1 MKKVKSGRVWL
12 VVLFVAF
19 MFSAVACM
27 PGSYSNV
34 SPDKA
39 KGMIKSGGAELLL
52 LDVRT
57 PGEYKSEGHIKN
69 SLLIPINLLESKL
82 GEISAYKD
90 KDIIVY
96 CAVGGRSSRASS
108 ILSEKGFKKIYNMTG
123 GIKEWKRLGYAV
135 E

>member
-1 MKKVKSGRVWL
+1 MKEIKPGRVWL
-12 VVLFVAF
+12 VVLLVAF

-27 PGSYSNV
+27 PGAYNNIP
-34 SPDKA
+34 PDKA
-39 KGMIKSGGAELLL
+39 KGMIKSGSANLLV

-57 PGEYKSEGHIKN
+57 PGEYNSEGHLKN
-69 SLLIPINLLESKL
+69 SVLIPINVLETKL
-82 GEISAYKD
+82 EAISAYKD

-96 CAVGGRSSRASS
+96 CAVGGRSAKASS

>member
-1 MKKVKSGRVWL
+1 MKVIKPGKGWL
-12 VVLFVAF
+12 IALFLAF
-19 MFSAVACM
+19 MFIGAGCM
-27 PGSYSNV
+27 PGAYNNV

-39 KGMIKSGGAELLL
+39 KGMIKSGGGELLL

-69 SLLIPINLLESKL
+69 SLLIPINVLETKL
-82 GEISAYKD
+82 EEISAYKD

-96 CAVGGRSSRASS
+96 CAVGGRSAKASS
-108 ILSEKGFKKIYNMTG
+108 ILSEKGFKKVYNMTG
-123 GIKEWKRLGYAV
+123 GIKEWKRLGYTV

>member
-1 MKKVKSGRVWL
+1 MKEIKSGKAWL
-12 VVLFVAF
+12 TVLFFLF
-19 MFSAVACM
+19 MFNGASCM
-27 PGSYSNV
+27 AGAYNNV
-34 SPDKA
+34 SPDKV
-39 KGMIKSGGAELLL
+39 KGMIKSGGDELLL

-57 PGEYKSEGHIKN
+57 PGEYKSEGHLKN
-69 SLLIPINLLESKL
+69 SILIPINLLESKL

-108 ILSEKGFKKIYNMTG
+108 ILSEKGFKKVYNMTG
-123 GIKEWKRLGYAV
+123 GIKEWKRLGYSV

>member
-1 MKKVKSGRVWL
+1 MKKIKSGRIWA
-12 VVLFVAF
+12 VVLFLAF
-19 MFSAVACM
+19 MFSAAACM
-27 PGSYSNV
+27 PGAYSNV

-39 KGMIKSGGAELLL
+39 KGMIQSGGAELLV

-57 PGEYKSEGHIKN
+57 PGEYKSDGHIKN
-69 SLLIPINLLESKL
+69 SLLIPINVLEAKL

-96 CAVGGRSSRASS
+96 CAVGGRSAKASS
-108 ILSEKGFKKIYNMTG
+108 ILSEKGFNKVYNMTG
-123 GIKEWKRLGYAV
+123 GIKEWKRLGYSV